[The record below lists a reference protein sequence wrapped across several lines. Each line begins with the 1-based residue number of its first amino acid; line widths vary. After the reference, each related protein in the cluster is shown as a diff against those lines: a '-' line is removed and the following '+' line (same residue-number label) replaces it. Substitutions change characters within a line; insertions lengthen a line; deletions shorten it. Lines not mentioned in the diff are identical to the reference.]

1 MDDRIRE
8 YRATLE
14 AAMRR
19 LEPHIT
25 AGRIVGS
32 DMSQFL
38 VVNRND
44 RGVEI
49 YCDEESGVILDP
61 AVGEELQ
68 GEIAFPSFDLAVD
81 AAVRWLDG
89 CELKDLQPPE

>member
-1 MDDRIRE
+1 MDDRVRY

-14 AAMRR
+14 AAMRW

-25 AGRIVGS
+25 GGGIVGS

-38 VVNRND
+38 FVSRYD

-49 YCDEESGVILDP
+49 YGNEESDVILDP
-61 AVGEELQ
+61 ALGEELQ
-68 GEIAFPSFDLAVD
+68 GEITFPSFDLALD
-81 AAVRWLDG
+81 AAVRWLNG
-89 CELKDLQPPE
+89 CELKDLRPAV